1 MMKKQTTVTTLPR
14 VLIVDDD
21 AMVRLLAISALGQL
35 DLDLHEAGDGQTC
48 LRPRD
53 RFWGLGCP
61 KIYHEAEDTLA
72 PWLAADD
79 CHVRPHHPSLRHH
92 RNWQ

>member
-61 KIYHEAEDTLA
+61 KIYHEVEDTLGNVSSSNNPA
-72 PWLAADD
+72 PISSATVACL
-79 CHVRPHHPSLRHH
+79 
-92 RNWQ
+92 

>member
-72 PWLAADD
+72 AA
-79 CHVRPHHPSLRHH
+79 LRNGTRAARGGGFLEELH
-92 RNWQ
+92 RTRV

>member
-61 KIYHEAEDTLA
+61 KI
-72 PWLAADD
+72 
-79 CHVRPHHPSLRHH
+79 
-92 RNWQ
+92 